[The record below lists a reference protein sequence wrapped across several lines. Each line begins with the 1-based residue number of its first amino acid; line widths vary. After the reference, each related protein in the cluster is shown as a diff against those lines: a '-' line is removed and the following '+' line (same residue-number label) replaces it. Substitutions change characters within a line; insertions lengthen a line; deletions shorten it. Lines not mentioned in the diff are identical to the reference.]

1 MDEGI
6 PEWWPAMAEIGR
18 LTGLHVGVDAA
29 EGLRA
34 AGAAEPRG
42 LAVDMELLGR
52 TASAAGLP
60 AAAVD
65 LALQGSVDPQL
76 SIATRLAR
84 LAGAALVVAPS
95 GLDLP
100 PAEPGTPGGADE
112 ADADA
117 TALQKLLA
125 GARAR
130 RGLPLPAFAL
140 AHGIPLGAAAAAET
154 DPEAATLGGVV
165 LFARTLDLVVRIVPA
180 PTAPQVLR
188 RAAAGATRTRSR
200 ASPDC
205 GDATAD
211 VDWIRRSLEEALSQS
226 SLDAPTL
233 ARMVHLPDAVGRDLE
248 SCRLLGPFKTTA
260 SLAAGLG
267 LALTAVDRGERDD
280 ALVRLGTSIC
290 NPIPPPGLS
299 PAGARNAV
307 RRQEKELLDTVR
319 RRRARNGA
327 DHAGI
332 AVACGTSERAARD
345 MERGLMPHPVH
356 RIARHAEALGLALV
370 LRAA

>member
-18 LTGLHVGVDAA
+18 LTGLHVGADAA
-29 EGLRA
+29 GDVRTADRA
-34 AGAAEPRG
+34 GPRG
-42 LAVDMELLGR
+42 LSVDMELLGR
-52 TASAAGLP
+52 TASAGGLP

-76 SIATRLAR
+76 SMVARLAR
-84 LAGAALVVAPS
+84 LGGAALVVAPS
-95 GLDLP
+95 GLALP
-100 PAEPGTPGGADE
+100 PAEPGTPGGANE

-117 TALQKLLA
+117 AALQKLLA

-188 RAAAGATRTRSR
+188 RAAAGAARTRSR
-200 ASPDC
+200 ASPDS

-211 VDWIRRSLEEALSQS
+211 VDWIRRSLEEALAQS

-267 LALTAVDRGERDD
+267 LALAAVDRGERDD

-307 RRQEKELLDTVR
+307 RRQEKDLLDTVR

-345 MERGLMPHPVH
+345 IERGLMPHPVH

-370 LRAA
+370 LKAA